1 MTQINWDVAPKD
13 AEYWQASHTLFYKF
27 SGSSAFYWNENNA
40 WDVSAFSQAQIKSS
54 SIKRP
59 KPVNSEP
66 THPTTSVQFLAKS
79 KKLQKERGKQYDS
92 PSGERSFDKV
102 AAMFTAATG
111 IALEGHHIALI
122 QTHLKYVRAYS
133 NTRKVHQDSLEDAV
147 SYSALW
153 AESFSQTISK
163 KENSNE

>member
-1 MTQINWDVAPKD
+1 MQNDPDEV
-13 AEYWQASHTLFYKF
+13 F
-27 SGSSAFYWNENNA
+27 G
-40 WDVSAFSQAQIKSS
+40 
-54 SIKRP
+54 
-59 KPVNSEP
+59 
-66 THPTTSVQFLAKS
+66 
-79 KKLQKERGKQYDS
+79 KKLQVYISGQPNTSVEFLDHSKNLQEQRGKQYDS
-92 PSGERSFDKV
+92 PGGERSFDKV

-122 QTHLKYVRAYS
+122 QTHLKHVRAYS
-133 NTRKVHQDSLEDAV
+133 NTNKVHQDSLEDAV

>member
-1 MTQINWDVAPKD
+1 MSEFDWSSAPAD
-13 AEYWQASHTLFYKF
+13 AEYWHPGNGFFYKF
-27 SGSSAFYWNENNA
+27 SGLSAFYWTKSNA
-40 WDVSAFSQAQIKSS
+40 WDISVNSQAYIKSAA
-54 SIKRP
+54 IKRP
-59 KPVNSEP
+59 KTVVPEP
-66 THPTTSVQFLAKS
+66 THPTTSVQFLSKA
-79 KKLQKERGKQYDS
+79 KKLQKIRGKQYDS
-92 PSGERSFDKV
+92 PGGERSFDKV

>member
-1 MTQINWDVAPKD
+1 MTKSTAP
-13 AEYWQASHTLFYKF
+13 
-27 SGSSAFYWNENNA
+27 N
-40 WDVSAFSQAQIKSS
+40 
-54 SIKRP
+54 
-59 KPVNSEP
+59 
-66 THPTTSVQFLAKS
+66 TSVEFLDHS
-79 KKLQKERGKQYDS
+79 KNLQEQRGKQYDS
-92 PSGERSFDKV
+92 PGGERSFDKV

-153 AESFSQTISK
+153 AEEFKRNISK
-163 KENSNE
+163 KENSDE

>member
-1 MTQINWDVAPKD
+1 MQNDPDEV
-13 AEYWQASHTLFYKF
+13 F
-27 SGSSAFYWNENNA
+27 G
-40 WDVSAFSQAQIKSS
+40 
-54 SIKRP
+54 
-59 KPVNSEP
+59 
-66 THPTTSVQFLAKS
+66 
-79 KKLQKERGKQYDS
+79 KKLQVYISGQPNTSVEFLDHSKNLQEQRGKQYDS
-92 PSGERSFDKV
+92 PGGERSFDKV

-153 AESFSQTISK
+153 AEEFKRNISK
-163 KENSNE
+163 KENSDE